1 MTKGDYYIGIDLGT
15 SNCALAYIDRR
26 TASKRSQILP
36 VKQLVSSDLVD
47 KRDLLPS
54 VLYSPVSKDEVF
66 AQGDTIKSWVAGDS
80 WVAGWWAQIQAQ
92 HHPERVITSSKSWFT
107 HTAVDRTAKIL
118 PQGESSLTDEQK
130 LSPVEAATILLKYL
144 KDAWNTQSGLPEFND
159 QLITITLPAS
169 FDEAAQELTRA
180 SARAAGYPGDI
191 LLIEEPQA
199 AFYYFLEEY
208 YSLYARN
215 LLPRSPLTILV
226 CDIGGGT
233 TDFSLFEINKEE
245 VLERIDVSSHILLG
259 GDNIDLA
266 ITRYLEER
274 CSEPVSRRQW
284 HTLLA
289 RARQEKEKILSHN
302 SDVSEKHTIIIPP
315 EGSSLFGKSIH
326 CSFTSQE
333 LIDFVLDNFFPPC
346 SSSTRVARSGLR
358 DVGLPYATEFAF
370 TKQLANFLKGRRVDA
385 LLCTGGTLV
394 PNILQKRIAETL
406 ESWQDTPIQI
416 LPNNAMHLAVARGA
430 ARYRLAKDGESV
442 TIRSGYPHA
451 LYLVTTSTQ
460 GRREAVCILPKGAS
474 TTEKYSVESVAFE
487 ALLGTEVQF
496 QIVSSSA
503 FPGDRPGARR
513 EMTGDFH
520 VLPNFSALLSC
531 ALRERG
537 TTVRVTLSSTLSELG
552 SLCLSCHREGST
564 QEAWDVV
571 LQLRPADKAVS
582 NSQYTSPHLSEGL
595 KLLDTIWGKGTK
607 GTPKSPPPKNVLRE
621 LEKILKTS
629 RDTWS
634 APLLRSLWSGLLPGI
649 TRRNRSL
656 AHEEQFFVTAGF
668 LLRPGYGVEL
678 DDIRLQ
684 ELWRTRE
691 IGLAHPK
698 EKRILVLWWIMW
710 RRVAGGLTASQQAD
724 FFKSIEH
731 LLFKEPEAL
740 RLAASFE
747 FLPRSV
753 KESLATSLTKQL
765 GAVIRDT
772 RGSETPPLPS
782 VALWSLERL
791 INRNP
796 LYSGSAHLTSAL
808 AVQGLFDKL
817 EDGCFKNPAL
827 AKVFLSGFSST
838 ENREFEISSDY
849 KKRLESILTRHKLPS
864 RPLWE
869 PVERTETELAQIAGD
884 TLPHGLRIVESAS
897 QT

>member
-1 MTKGDYYIGIDLGT
+1 MIKGEYYIGIDLGT
-15 SNCALAYIDRR
+15 SNCALAYIDKRS
-26 TASKRSQILP
+26 ASKRSQILP
-36 VKQLVSSDLVD
+36 IKQLISSDLVD
-47 KRDLLPS
+47 ERDLLPS
-54 VLYSPVSKDEVF
+54 VLYAPLNTDEHPHQ
-66 AQGDTIKSWVAGDS
+66 ATAAGTLDS
-80 WVAGWWAQIQAQ
+80 WVAGWWAQLQLQ
-92 HHPERVITSSKSWFT
+92 HHPERVVSSSKSWFT
-107 HTAVDRTAKIL
+107 HAAVDRTAKLL
-118 PQGESSLTDEQK
+118 PQGESTLTEAQK
-130 LSPVEAATILLKYL
+130 LSPVEAAAILLKYL
-144 KDAWNTQSGLPEFND
+144 KDAWNKQPGLPEFND
-159 QLITITLPAS
+159 QSITITVPAS

-180 SARAAGYPGDI
+180 SARAAGYPGNI

-266 ITRYLEER
+266 ITRYLEGK

-289 RARQEKEKILSHN
+289 RSRQEKEKILSGISN
-302 SDVSEKHTIIIPP
+302 PSEEHTIIIPP
-315 EGSSLFGKSIH
+315 EGASLFGKSIQ

-333 LIDFVLDNFFPPC
+333 VIDLVIDNFFPPC

-358 DVGLPYATEFAF
+358 DIGLPYATEFAF

-394 PNILQKRIAETL
+394 PEILQKRIAEAL

-442 TIRSGYPHA
+442 AIKSGYPHA
-451 LYLVTTSTQ
+451 LYLVTSSQQ
-460 GRREAVCILPKGAS
+460 GKREAVCILPKGAS
-474 TTEKYSVESVAFE
+474 TNEQYSVESVAFE

-503 FPGDRPGARR
+503 FPGDHPGTRR
-513 EMTGDFH
+513 EITGEFH
-520 VLPNFSALLSC
+520 VLPNFTALLSC

-537 TTVRVTLSSTLSELG
+537 SKVRVTLTTTLSELG
-552 SLCLSCHREGST
+552 NLCLSCHEEGKLQS
-564 QEAWDVV
+564 WDVV
-571 LQLRPADKAVS
+571 LQLRPGEKAAPTT
-582 NSQYTSPHLSEGL
+582 QHTSPHLSEGL
-595 KLLDTIWGKGTK
+595 RLLDDIWGKGTK
-607 GTPKSPPPKNVLRE
+607 GAPKSPPPKNVLRE
-621 LEKILKTS
+621 LEKLLKTT
-629 RDTWS
+629 RETWT

-656 AHEEQFFVTAGF
+656 AHEEQFLITAGF

-678 DDIRLQ
+678 DDIRIQ

-691 IGLAHPK
+691 VGLAHPK
-698 EKRILVLWWIMW
+698 EKRILVQWWIMW
-710 RRVAGGLTASQQAD
+710 RRVAGGLTTSQQSD
-724 FFKSIEH
+724 LFKNVEH

-747 FLPRSV
+747 FLPASV
-753 KESLATSLTKQL
+753 KESLAGSLAKQL
-765 GAVIRDT
+765 AAVIRDPK
-772 RGSETPPLPS
+772 GGDTPALPS
-782 VALWSLERL
+782 VSLWSLERL

-808 AVQGLFDKL
+808 SVQGLFDKL
-817 EDGCFKNPAL
+817 EDGCIKNSSL
-827 AKVFLSGFSST
+827 AKVFLSGFSCT
-838 ENREFEISSDY
+838 NNREYDISADY
-849 KKRLESILTRHKLPS
+849 KRRLESILTRHKLPATS
-864 RPLWE
+864 LWE
-869 PVERTETELAQIAGD
+869 PIERTETEFAQIAGD
-884 TLPHGLRIVESAS
+884 SLPHGLRIV
-897 QT
+897 